1 VSWPAVCVHALD
13 FVKAKGLYVAVVPNT
28 SCGVGVAHKMSRPV
42 RGDILGR
49 SMLANAN
56 LLWRPPDSTATV
68 ERHAAALLAVAA
80 AGGVSP
86 MCHAVMSS

>member
-1 VSWPAVCVHALD
+1 M
-13 FVKAKGLYVAVVPNT
+13 AVVPNT
-28 SCGVGVAHKMSRPV
+28 SCGVGVEHKTSKPV

-49 SMLANAN
+49 SMLGNVK
-56 LLWRPPDSTATV
+56 LLRRAPDSTATV
-68 ERHAAALLAVAA
+68 ERHAAALSAVVA